1 MKSGRSMFG
10 LERLP
15 RYGRAAAVP
24 LAAVGGLL
32 LFHAAWVAPR
42 RDEIAL
48 RELELG
54 RKRTEI
60 AAALDIERR
69 LPEVAAEVA
78 ALEARL
84 AGPGAG
90 RRGAP
95 DSGAL
100 LRRLQKLARAESL
113 SIRAFAP
120 QAPASDP
127 PGAGRPNRLEL
138 AGTYHGL
145 LRFLDQ
151 VGRLSPI
158 VRIDELDVRAVEA
171 PGPGPTVVAAGT
183 ATAFALAA
191 EEPGASAAPPR
202 GAPPDPEERRDPFA
216 GLSARAGGAPPA
228 GPRPRGLAGVRV
240 DELVLRGLVLA
251 GGRRFAVLEAPG
263 RRTYFLRGGERLL
276 DGSVQTVTDDAVVFL
291 QEPPSGPGR
300 EARMTLA
307 DAAGAAEEAQR

>member
-1 MKSGRSMFG
+1 MKSGWSMFG
-10 LERLP
+10 PERLL

-32 LFHAAWVAPR
+32 LFHTAWVAPR

-60 AAALDIERR
+60 AAALDAERR

-84 AGPGAG
+84 AGPAAG
-90 RRGAP
+90 RREAA

-113 SIRAFAP
+113 SIRAFTP
-120 QAPASDP
+120 QAPASDA
-127 PGAGRPNRLEL
+127 PGAGRPNRLEM

-171 PGPGPTVVAAGT
+171 PGPGPGPTIVAAGT

-191 EEPGASAAPPR
+191 EAPGAPA
-202 GAPPDPEERRDPFA
+202 APPDPEARRDPFA
-216 GLSARAGGAPPA
+216 GLSARAAGASPA
-228 GPRPRGLAGVRV
+228 GPRPRGLAGMRV
-240 DELVLRGLVLA
+240 GELVLRGLVLA
-251 GGRRFAVLEAPG
+251 GGRRFAVLEGPG

-276 DGSVQTVTDDAVVFL
+276 DGSVQTVTDDAVVFRE
-291 QEPPSGPGR
+291 EPPSGPGR

-307 DAAGAAEEAQR
+307 DAAGAAEEAKR

>member
-1 MKSGRSMFG
+1 MKSGWSTFG
-10 LERLP
+10 PERLL

-32 LFHAAWVAPR
+32 LFHAVWVAPR

-48 RELELG
+48 RELELS

-60 AAALDIERR
+60 AAALDAERR

-84 AGPGAG
+84 AGPAAG
-90 RRGAP
+90 RREAA

-113 SIRAFAP
+113 SIRAFTP
-120 QAPASDP
+120 QAPTSDA

-171 PGPGPTVVAAGT
+171 PGPGPGPTVVAAGT
-183 ATAFALAA
+183 ATTFALAA
-191 EEPGASAAPPR
+191 AGPDASAR
-202 GAPPDPEERRDPFA
+202 GATPDPDERRDPFA
-216 GLSARAGGAPPA
+216 GLSARAADAPPS

-240 DELVLRGLVLA
+240 GELALRGLVLA
-251 GGRRFAVLEAPG
+251 GGRRIAVLEAPG

-276 DGSVQTVTDDAVVFL
+276 DGSVQAVTDEAVVFREG
-291 QEPPSGPGR
+291 QPSGPGR

-307 DAAGAAEEAQR
+307 AAAGAAEEAKR